1 LRRNRRDCV
10 KLFSTLGGTSWK
22 TTIQGVFYMQNIKTA
37 SDKFWRDVN
46 GMMATEAF
54 LVLLFM
60 IGFGSFAYYFLF
72 HYSANSELW
81 DTITQIW
88 NMIYAVYNGEAM
100 DGMSEALGQEALS
113 EKIKE

>member
-1 LRRNRRDCV
+1 MNYN
-10 KLFSTLGGTSWK
+10 
-22 TTIQGVFYMQNIKTA
+22 QTA
-37 SDKFWRDVN
+37 AKKFWHDIN

-54 LVLLFM
+54 LILLFL

-81 DTITQIW
+81 DTIMRIW

-100 DGMSEALGQEALS
+100 DGMSEELGQEALS
-113 EKIKE
+113 EKVEE